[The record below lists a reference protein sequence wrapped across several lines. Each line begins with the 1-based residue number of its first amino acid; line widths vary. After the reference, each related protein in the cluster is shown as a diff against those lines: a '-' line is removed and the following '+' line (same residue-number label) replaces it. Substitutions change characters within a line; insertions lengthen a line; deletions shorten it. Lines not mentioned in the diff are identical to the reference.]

1 MLDERYVLVQKAV
14 TKWAG
19 NEDNHQGVDDQQWDE
34 SLQEQFKHV
43 QFRVHYSTVGI
54 LIP

>member
-1 MLDERYVLVQKAV
+1 MPSRVIVQKMLA
-14 TKWAG
+14 KRAG
-19 NEDNHQGVDDQQWDE
+19 NEDNQQGVDDQQRDE